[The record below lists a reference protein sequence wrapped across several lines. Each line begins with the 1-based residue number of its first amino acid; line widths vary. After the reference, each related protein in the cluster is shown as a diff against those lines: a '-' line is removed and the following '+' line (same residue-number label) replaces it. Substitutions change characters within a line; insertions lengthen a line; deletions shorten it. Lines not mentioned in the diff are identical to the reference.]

1 MLDESLCSVSVYN
14 CCGERLHLNFIDR
27 ETQRLPT
34 NTELGIAWGQKSN
47 EMNSISVMIVVFATL
62 TRQVAPSPTQVVR
75 KNVLIGRIPTPGP
88 VSHKKCRLSLA
99 QREPSESIRRHAL
112 GRTEL
117 QRREFFLRDLAPV
130 AGYGRAGLAKAGAK
144 GANTVV
150 KRRRTKNPRID
161 TKCLQTLVFTRAQ
174 HQQSGTSSLASAHQ
188 ANQLQHTGHKT

>member
-1 MLDESLCSVSVYN
+1 MPAALQICGPAEGGREGVNYTSKVKTFPGRSWFIRWTERGGWYPNVLIVVFDVYCLQCLFIQCWMRVSVFSSVYN

-47 EMNSISVMIVVFATL
+47 EMNSISVMKVVFATL

-99 QREPSESIRRHAL
+99 
-112 GRTEL
+112 
-117 QRREFFLRDLAPV
+117 
-130 AGYGRAGLAKAGAK
+130 
-144 GANTVV
+144 
-150 KRRRTKNPRID
+150 
-161 TKCLQTLVFTRAQ
+161 
-174 HQQSGTSSLASAHQ
+174 
-188 ANQLQHTGHKT
+188 